1 MAEVSNRDA
10 QWAEAR
16 VRELLRDC
24 VSWLVLCAL
33 AELGVVPEP

>member
-1 MAEVSNRDA
+1 MQLSNRDSA
-10 QWAEAR
+10 WATEK
-16 VRELLRDC
+16 VRPLVRDC